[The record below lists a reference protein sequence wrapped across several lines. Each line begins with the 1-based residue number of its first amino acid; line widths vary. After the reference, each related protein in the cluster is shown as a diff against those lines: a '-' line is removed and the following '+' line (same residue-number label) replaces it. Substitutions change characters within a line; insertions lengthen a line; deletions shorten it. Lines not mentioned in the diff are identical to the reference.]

1 MDTDMEDM
9 ATTTARGLRM
19 LRLPL
24 SLKLLLELRLL
35 LKPLLSLSPD
45 TTVMDTVTATELDT
59 DMEDMA
65 ITMARGLLSLD
76 MDIMVIH
83 TVDMDM
89 VMAMD
94 TDMVAMD
101 ITTARGLLSPDT
113 MAMDTVMVM
122 AMDMVMDMVMAT
134 TDKMVFNCSRVQC

>member
-45 TTVMDTVTATELDT
+45 TTAMDTVTATELDT

-65 ITMARGLLSLD
+65 IT
-76 MDIMVIH
+76 
-83 TVDMDM
+83 
-89 VMAMD
+89 
-94 TDMVAMD
+94 
-101 ITTARGLLSPDT
+101 TARGLLSPD
-113 MAMDTVMVM
+113 MDMVMDTVMVM
-122 AMDMVMDMVMAT
+122 VMDMVMDMVMAT
-134 TDKMVFNCSRVQC
+134 TDKMVFNCSRV